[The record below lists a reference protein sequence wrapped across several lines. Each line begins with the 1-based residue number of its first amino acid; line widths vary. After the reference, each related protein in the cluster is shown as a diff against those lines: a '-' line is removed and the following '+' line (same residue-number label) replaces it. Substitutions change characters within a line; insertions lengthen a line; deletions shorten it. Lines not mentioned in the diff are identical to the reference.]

1 MDRMGGTR
9 NRQHVRAVIMDAGG
23 VLLFPDLDWLCARF
37 AEHGLSLIR
46 DQLHLAYYGTIC
58 QLDLD
63 RSMAKHGAAFTNLDT
78 RVWFF
83 GRMLQHAGVATDQ
96 AREPALAVAELA
108 AERFPR
114 ESDIYH
120 WTMPGLRGELEALQ
134 EAGFLLGAASNN
146 DDALTA
152 QLTSVGLVDLFGTLK
167 DSGAEGVSKPDPE
180 LLWRAAEELD
190 VDPGQCLYVGDVDRV
205 DGRAARA
212 AGMAFALLDPL
223 GQPRAT
229 SPLIIPDLP
238 GLLDHFKCV

>member
-1 MDRMGGTR
+1 MATR
-9 NRQHVRAVIMDAGG
+9 RPIRAVICDAGG

-37 AEHGLSLIR
+37 AEHGLTGLSR
-46 DQLHLAYYGTIC
+46 DQLHLSYYRTIC

-63 RSMAKHGAAFTNLDT
+63 ASMAKHGAAFTDLQS

-83 GRMLQHAGVATDQ
+83 SRLLVHAGVARGV
-96 AREPALAVAELA
+96 AAAPALAVARLA
-108 AERFPR
+108 AELFPR

-120 WTMPGLRGELEALQ
+120 WTMPGRRKELEAIK
-134 EAGFLLGAASNN
+134 EAGFLLGSASNN
-146 DDALTA
+146 DDALFA
-152 QLTSVGLVDLFGTLK
+152 QLTCVGLVDLFGTLK

-180 LLWRAAEELD
+180 LLWRAAEELG
-190 VDPGQCLYVGDVDRV
+190 VAPEQCLYLGDVDRV

-238 GLLDHFKCV
+238 GLLDHFRPA